1 MIKNVAGKF
10 ISEGVDCDSKLPP
23 LCLSFNA
30 DISNSDIDQLCEECS
45 SSSENFS
52 CKKWVNLEDVMSN
65 QGISVTGVELC
76 LDTCL
81 PSVENDYSAPG
92 CLKNIHCK
100 VFIFVKFDFLDT
112 NLKPFKIALSL

>member
-1 MIKNVAGKF
+1 MIKNFAGKF

-81 PSVENDYSAPG
+81 PSVENDENESFCEVRLFSCRMSQKYSLQTLG
-92 CLKNIHCK
+92 
-100 VFIFVKFDFLDT
+100 D
-112 NLKPFKIALSL
+112 